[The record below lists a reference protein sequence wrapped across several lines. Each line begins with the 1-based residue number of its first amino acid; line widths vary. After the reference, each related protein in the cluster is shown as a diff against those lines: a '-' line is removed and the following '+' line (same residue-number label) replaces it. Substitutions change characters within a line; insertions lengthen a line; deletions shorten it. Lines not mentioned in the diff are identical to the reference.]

1 MSSVR
6 LTDGRVLH
14 IPGTPF
20 ILDSTSVISAPADGV
35 LADLVPLIAKEE
47 LLLFTARLVTGVRKR
62 RRQPRYAEVNAARL
76 KLAQLCIERA
86 LNDWPAIQALEGEGE
101 SHEEG

>member
-14 IPGTPF
+14 LPGAPF
-20 ILDSTSVISAPADGV
+20 VLNSHSIIMAPADAA
-35 LADLVPLIAKEE
+35 LAALVPLIPADD
-47 LLLFTARLVTGVRKR
+47 LLLFTGWLVTGARKR

-76 KLAQLCIERA
+76 RLARLCIDRA
-86 LNDWPAIQALEGEGE
+86 LTDWPEVQA
-101 SHEEG
+101 

>member
-14 IPGTPF
+14 IPGAPF
-20 ILDSTSVISAPADGV
+20 ILDSYSVISAPADDS
-35 LADLVPLIAKEE
+35 LAELVPLIPADD
-47 LLLFTARLVTGVRKR
+47 LLLFAGRLMTGARKR

-86 LNDWPAIQALEGEGE
+86 LAEWPTVQVMPDA
-101 SHEEG
+101 

>member
-14 IPGTPF
+14 IPGAPL
-20 ILDSTSVISAPADGV
+20 ILDSHSVIMVPADEA
-35 LADLVPLIAKEE
+35 LADLVPLIPVDD
-47 LLLFTARLVTGVRKR
+47 LLLFTGRLITGARKR

-76 KLAQLCIERA
+76 KLARLCIDHA
-86 LNDWPAIQALEGEGE
+86 LAEWSSIQVDPDA
-101 SHEEG
+101 